1 MKKVW
6 LYHRESTKEA
16 AERAKLCF
24 EKLRKFAEKNDYEV
38 VGQSFDHCSW
48 RDTERRSLLVAEE
61 AVKNR
66 EADAILVINFRVL
79 GRDIQTILEIYQSIG
94 RPESLLST
102 EGEEVSLLA
111 IAGLFQL
118 VDEEAE
124 KSPES

>member
-16 AERAKLCF
+16 AERAVLCF
-24 EKLRKFAEKNDYEV
+24 EQLRKFAEKKGYEV
-38 VGQSFDHCSW
+38 VGQSFDHSGW
-48 RDTERRSLLVAEE
+48 RDTERRSLRVAEE
-61 AVKNR
+61 AVKSKK
-66 EADAILVINFRVL
+66 ADAILVINFRVL
-79 GRDIQTILEIYQSIG
+79 GRDIQTILEIYQNIG
-94 RPESLLST
+94 RPGSLLST
-102 EGEEVSLLA
+102 EGEEVSLSA